1 MGLIINSRRIAL
13 RTGLLLAALA
23 LVAWGCGNDDD
34 AAESDGVPTVVV
46 TTSIWGDV
54 VANVVCDGLA
64 DVVTLIPTGGDPHA
78 YQPSLQARGLMED
91 APLVVANG
99 LHLEEGLVD
108 TLEAVEQAGTPVF
121 HMADHVSTI
130 EYGSTTVQM
139 GHDDH
144 DDEHGHEDEHEDEH
158 DDHDDEHGHEDE
170 HEDEHDDHEDE
181 HGHEDEHEDEHDDHE
196 DEHGHEDEHE
206 DEHDDHEDEHGHA
219 HAHGGADPH
228 VWFDPIRVSDAL
240 PALSQALATHAG
252 LDAGALDE
260 CVATY
265 RSELIAV
272 DDEVDGILAPLHPE
286 DRLLVT
292 NHDALG
298 YFADRYGFQLIGTV
312 IPSGSTLAEANP
324 AGLQELVHL
333 IEDTGVAAIFSETTH
348 SSDDAEALGRA
359 AGVKVLSLNT
369 GSLGPPDGSAGTYI
383 GFIRTN
389 AQVIV
394 EGLG

>member
-144 DDEHGHEDEHEDEH
+144 D
-158 DDHDDEHGHEDE
+158 
-170 HEDEHDDHEDE
+170 
-181 HGHEDEHEDEHDDHE
+181 